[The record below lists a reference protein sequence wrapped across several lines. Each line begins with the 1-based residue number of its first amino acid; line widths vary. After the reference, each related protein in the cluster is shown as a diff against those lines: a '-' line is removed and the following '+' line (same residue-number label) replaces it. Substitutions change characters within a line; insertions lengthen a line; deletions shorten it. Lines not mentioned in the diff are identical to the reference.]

1 MTDSLFEDCINRIC
15 SGDKGGLRKIY
26 EEYGKFIYSVMLSV
40 TKEQYSAEDLTS
52 DFFLKLWDKLADT
65 FKGGRGHKKW
75 LAAAARNMAVDY
87 IRKNRREMLTLDE
100 EYDDETVTRS
110 ETLQSTD
117 DTESSVIGNITVSEA
132 LNGLSDS
139 EREVLELKL
148 VQGLT
153 FKDIALI
160 LKKPMGTVAW
170 KYRAA
175 AEKLRKNLEG
185 GAAL

>member
-15 SGDKGGLRKIY
+15 SGDKGGLREIY
-26 EEYGKFIYSVMLSV
+26 KEYGKFIYSVMLSV
-40 TKEQYSAEDLTS
+40 TKEPYSAEDLTS
-52 DFFLKLWDKLADT
+52 DFFLKLWDKLADA

-75 LAAAARNMAVDY
+75 LAATARNMAVDY
-87 IRKNRREMLTLDE
+87 IRKNRNELLTLDE
-100 EYDDETVTRS
+100 EKDDETPPFSENIRS
-110 ETLQSTD
+110 ND
-117 DTESSVIGNITVSEA
+117 DTEASVIGNITVSEA

-153 FKDIALI
+153 LKDIALI